1 MVNALQKITFG
12 SVTITLVLAL
22 IVAQIGVKLSSFFFK
37 TADYRFGWIVTL
49 LIILLSVAV
58 VFNILFRSQG
68 AIDRKQIV
76 IILML
81 TGLTTLAVIYLP
93 KLVPELFS
101 ALPIYTDPM
110 TSNGLNQLQSVVSP

>member
-1 MVNALQKITFG
+1 MANVIQKITFG

>member
-101 ALPIYTDPM
+101 ALPIYTDPI

>member
-1 MVNALQKITFG
+1 MANVIQKITFG

-101 ALPIYTDPM
+101 ALPIYTDPV
-110 TSNGLNQLQSVVSP
+110 TSNGLEQLQSVISP

>member
-37 TADYRFGWIVTL
+37 TADYRFGWIITL

>member
-101 ALPIYTDPM
+101 ALPIYTDPV
-110 TSNGLNQLQSVVSP
+110 TSNGLEQLQSVISP

>member
-22 IVAQIGVKLSSFFFK
+22 IVAQIGVKLSSFFFD
-37 TADYRFGWIVTL
+37 TADYRFGWIITL

-101 ALPIYTDPM
+101 ALPIYTDPV
-110 TSNGLNQLQSVVSP
+110 TSNGLEQLQSVISP